1 MGMARREDSSDKV
14 RIDKW
19 LWAARFFKTR
29 ALAAEAVNGGK
40 VHLDGQRIKAARTV
54 RVGDVYE
61 LQRGWERMTIV
72 VRGLSARRGPA
83 SAARELYEE
92 TAESIERREREAEQR
107 RLARLQRPVM
117 DHRPNKK
124 ERRQLRSFSGKG

>member
-1 MGMARREDSSDKV
+1 MSRCEDSSDKV

-54 RVGDVYE
+54 RLGDVYE

-83 SAARELYEE
+83 SEARELYEE

-124 ERRQLRSFSGKG
+124 ERRQLRSFSGKN

>member
-1 MGMARREDSSDKV
+1 MARGPADSDKV

-40 VHLDGQRIKAARTV
+40 VHLDGQRIKAARAV
-54 RVGDVYE
+54 RLGDVYE
-61 LQRGWERMTIV
+61 IQRGWERMTVV
-72 VRGLSARRGPA
+72 VRGLASRRGSA
-83 SAARELYEE
+83 SMARELYEE
-92 TAESIERREREAEQR
+92 TAESIARREHEAEQR

>member
-1 MGMARREDSSDKV
+1 MSRGGDDSGKV

-40 VHLDGQRIKAARTV
+40 VHLDGQRIKAARAV
-54 RVGDVYE
+54 KVGDVYE
-61 LQRGWERMTIV
+61 VQRGWERMTVV
-72 VRGLSARRGPA
+72 VRALASRRGSA
-83 SAARELYEE
+83 TAARELYEE
-92 TAESIERREREAEQR
+92 TPESIERREHEAEQR

-124 ERRQLRSFSGKG
+124 ERRKLRAFSGKG

>member
-1 MGMARREDSSDKV
+1 MTRREDSSDKI

-54 RVGDVYE
+54 RLGDVYE

-83 SAARELYEE
+83 SEARELYEE

-124 ERRQLRSFSGKG
+124 ERRQLRSFSGKN

>member
-1 MGMARREDSSDKV
+1 MSRREDSSDKV

-83 SAARELYEE
+83 SEARELYEE

-124 ERRQLRSFSGKG
+124 ERRQLRSFSGKN

>member
-1 MGMARREDSSDKV
+1 MSRCENSSDKV

-54 RVGDVYE
+54 RLGDVYE

-83 SAARELYEE
+83 SEARELYEE

-124 ERRQLRSFSGKG
+124 ERRQLRSFSGKN

>member
-1 MGMARREDSSDKV
+1 MSRQDEPPARV

-40 VHLDGQRIKAARTV
+40 VHLNGQRIKAARAV
-54 RVGDVYE
+54 NVGDLYE
-61 LQRGWERMTIV
+61 IQRGWERMTIV
-72 VRGLSARRGPA
+72 VRGLSGRRVSA
-83 SAARELYEE
+83 SLAQELYEE
-92 TAESIERREREAEQR
+92 TAESIERRHREAEQR
-107 RLARLQRPVM
+107 RLARMQRPVM

-124 ERRQLRSFSGKG
+124 ERRQLRSFSGKN

>member
-1 MGMARREDSSDKV
+1 MPRHDDPPPRV

-40 VHLDGQRIKAARTV
+40 VHLGGQRIKAARAV
-54 RVGDVYE
+54 HIGDLYE
-61 LQRGWERMTIV
+61 IQRGWERMTIV
-72 VRGLSARRGPA
+72 VKGLSGRRVSA
-83 SAARELYEE
+83 SLAQELYEE
-92 TAESIERREREAEQR
+92 TAESIERRQREAEQR
-107 RLARLQRPVM
+107 RLARMQRPVT

-124 ERRQLRSFSGKG
+124 ERRQLRSFSGKA

>member
-1 MGMARREDSSDKV
+1 MARSPADSDKV

-40 VHLDGQRIKAARTV
+40 VHLDGQRIKAARAV
-54 RVGDVYE
+54 KPGDVYE
-61 LQRGWERMTIV
+61 IQRGWERMTVV
-72 VRGLSARRGPA
+72 VRALASRRGSA
-83 SAARELYEE
+83 SMARELYEE
-92 TAESIERREREAEQR
+92 TAESIARREHEAEQR

>member
-1 MGMARREDSSDKV
+1 MSRREDSSDKI

-83 SAARELYEE
+83 SEARELYEE

-124 ERRQLRSFSGKG
+124 ERRQLRSFSGKN

>member
-1 MGMARREDSSDKV
+1 MARPGDDSSRV

-40 VHLDGQRIKAARTV
+40 VHLDGQRIKAARAV
-54 RVGDVYE
+54 KVGDVYE
-61 LQRGWERMTIV
+61 IQRGWERMTV
-72 VRGLSARRGPA
+72 VVKELAARRG
-83 SAARELYEE
+83 SATVARTLYEE
-92 TAESIERREREAEQR
+92 TPESIERREHEAEQR
-107 RLARLQRPVM
+107 RLARLQRPVS

-124 ERRQLRSFSGKG
+124 ERRQLRSFSGKS

>member
-1 MGMARREDSSDKV
+1 MTRREDTSDKV

-54 RVGDVYE
+54 RLGDVYE
-61 LQRGWERMTIV
+61 LQRGWERMTVV
-72 VRGLSARRGPA
+72 VRGLASRRGPA
-83 SAARELYEE
+83 SKARELYEE